1 MLQLPQP
8 QPQPTPPLNIALHQ
22 GPTTIPGRST
32 AHLQSQQ
39 LLLPQVILI
48 PPRSTVLRASNTTI
62 QGLSIVPLRQAPSQL
77 RFHQPIIPPNIAKST
92 TNTTTIAHSTARKT

>member
-8 QPQPTPPLNIALHQ
+8 LPLPTPPLNIALHR

-32 AHLQSQQ
+32 ARLQLLQ

-48 PPRSTVLRASNTTI
+48 PQGSTVLRPSNTTI
-62 QGLSIVPLRQAPSQL
+62 QGLSIAPLRQALSQ
-77 RFHQPIIPPNIAKST
+77 
-92 TNTTTIAHSTARKT
+92 

>member
-1 MLQLPQP
+1 VLQLPQP

-48 PPRSTVLRASNTTI
+48 PPRSTVPQPGNTTI
-62 QGLSIVPLRQAPSQL
+62 QGLSIAPLRQASQL
-77 RFHQPIIPPNIAKST
+77 QFHQPITPLSIAKST